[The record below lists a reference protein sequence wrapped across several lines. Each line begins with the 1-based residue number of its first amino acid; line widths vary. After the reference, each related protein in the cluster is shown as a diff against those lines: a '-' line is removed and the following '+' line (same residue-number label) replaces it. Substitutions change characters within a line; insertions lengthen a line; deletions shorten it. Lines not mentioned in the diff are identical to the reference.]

1 VNRLAI
7 IALVFTLSLSASV
20 LVAWELFG
28 DEALRVGRRI
38 DVVRGSV
45 HDSLRRDSPDRP
57 LLVWLGDS
65 TLVKNYRTGPFPR
78 KLGRQLPMSVETRL
92 AAHPGLTF
100 SHFYCLLGPALALEP
115 QLVVIVANLW
125 SINPANRRRPLGTLG
140 SLIPAGELRRAIR
153 LPFRALG
160 GPTAPEL
167 IVARLLRIPTVD
179 SAYHFSVGLRQMFRR
194 ALPRAGRGRSGEFPV
209 GEEWGELFRREA
221 QLGDDHVAAVL
232 RGFDFEIARDDA
244 MVRMMAATVSAAVRS
259 DVPVLVYVNP
269 IPVTRLPEGGWYDA
283 GRYARRIGV
292 MREAVSDAGGAFVDL
307 HAAVPG
313 GGLLDLRGH
322 LDASGADRMAS
333 LLAPHVLAILDG
345 ATRTGSR

>member
-1 VNRLAI
+1 MNRLAS
-7 IALVFTLSLSASV
+7 IALVFALSLGASS
-20 LVAWELFG
+20 LVAWELYG
-28 DEALRVGRRI
+28 DEALRIGRRI
-38 DVVRGSV
+38 DAVRSSV
-45 HDSLRRDSPDRP
+45 QHSLRRKTPDRP

-65 TLVKNYRTGPFPR
+65 TLVGNFRTGPFPR
-78 KLGRQLPMSVETRL
+78 KLGRQLPMPVETRL

-115 QLVVIVANLW
+115 ELVVIVANLW
-125 SINPANRRRPLGTLG
+125 SFNPAHRKRPLGTLG
-140 SLIPAGELRRAIR
+140 SLIPAGELRRAVR

-167 IVARLLRIPTVD
+167 VVGRLLRIPAVD

-194 ALPRAGRGRSGEFPV
+194 ALPRAGRSPSGGFPV
-209 GEEWGELFRREA
+209 GEEWAELFRLEA
-221 QLGDDHVAAVL
+221 QLGDDHVASVL
-232 RGFDFEIARDDA
+232 RGFDFEITRDDA

-259 DVPVLVYVNP
+259 DVPVLVYVHP
-269 IPVTRLPEGGWYDA
+269 IPVTRLPEAGWYDA
-283 GRYARRIGV
+283 ERHARRIGV

-307 HAAVPG
+307 HAAVPD

-333 LLAPHVLAILDG
+333 LLAPQVLAILDA